1 MKFKTHLSQSW
12 SRFYSQTALF
22 TKIIQVAQ
30 KAGIKVIYLVLLLFY
45 TLQQSSTPK
54 YAKSIILGALGYFIL
69 PTDFVADF
77 IPMVGFSDD
86 LTALLAA
93 TAAVA
98 LYVTQETKAKA
109 KERLSVWF
117 SNVDEATIDEMN
129 QHIDQEVNKMNHH

>member
-1 MKFKTHLSQSW
+1 MKFTTQLSQSW
-12 SRFYSQTALF
+12 SRFYSQTGLF
-22 TKIIQVAQ
+22 TKIVKVAQ

-93 TAAVA
+93 IVAVA
-98 LYVTQETKAKA
+98 LYVTEETKAKA
-109 KERLSVWF
+109 KERLNVWF
-117 SNVDEATIDEMN
+117 TSVDKAILDEVD
-129 QHIDQEVNKMNHH
+129 QHIDEQRKEQAK

>member
-1 MKFKTHLSQSW
+1 MKFTTQLSQYW
-12 SRFYSQTALF
+12 SRFYSQTGLF
-22 TKIIQVAQ
+22 TKIVKVAQ
-30 KAGIKVIYLVLLLFY
+30 KAGLKVIYLVLLLYY

>member
-98 LYVTQETKAKA
+98 LYVTKETKAKA
-109 KERLSVWF
+109 KERLNVWF
-117 SNVDEATIDEMN
+117 TSVDKAILDEVD
-129 QHIDQEVNKMNHH
+129 QHIDEQRKEQAK

>member
-98 LYVTQETKAKA
+98 LYVTKETKAKA
-109 KERLSVWF
+109 KERLNVWF
-117 SNVDEATIDEMN
+117 TSVDKTILDEVD
-129 QHIDQEVNKMNHH
+129 QHIDEQRKEQAK

>member
-1 MKFKTHLSQSW
+1 MKFKNHLSQSW

-98 LYVTQETKAKA
+98 LYVTKETKAKA
-109 KERLSVWF
+109 KERLNVWF
-117 SNVDEATIDEMN
+117 TSVDKAILDEVD
-129 QHIDQEVNKMNHH
+129 QHIDEQRKEQAK

>member
-1 MKFKTHLSQSW
+1 MKFTPQLSQSW
-12 SRFYSQTALF
+12 RRFYSQTGLF
-22 TKIIQVAQ
+22 TKIVKMAQ
-30 KAGIKVIYLVLLLFY
+30 KAGLKVIYLVLLLYY

-93 TAAVA
+93 IVAVA
-98 LYVTQETKAKA
+98 LYVTKETKAKA
-109 KERLSVWF
+109 KERLNVWF
-117 SNVDEATIDEMN
+117 TSVDKTILDEVD
-129 QHIDQEVNKMNHH
+129 QHIDEQRKEQAK

>member
-1 MKFKTHLSQSW
+1 M
-12 SRFYSQTALF
+12 
-22 TKIIQVAQ
+22 
-30 KAGIKVIYLVLLLFY
+30 IYLVLLLFY

-129 QHIDQEVNKMNHH
+129 QHIDEQRKEQAK

>member
-93 TAAVA
+93 IVAVA
-98 LYVTQETKAKA
+98 LYVTKETKAKA
-109 KERLSVWF
+109 KERLNVWF
-117 SNVDEATIDEMN
+117 TSVDKAILDEVD
-129 QHIDQEVNKMNHH
+129 QHIDEQRKEQAK

>member
-22 TKIIQVAQ
+22 TKIIKVAQ

-98 LYVTQETKAKA
+98 LYVTKETKAKA
-109 KERLSVWF
+109 KERLNVWF
-117 SNVDEATIDEMN
+117 TSVDKAILDEVD
-129 QHIDQEVNKMNHH
+129 QHIDEQRKEQAK

>member
-1 MKFKTHLSQSW
+1 MKFTTQLSQSW
-12 SRFYSQTALF
+12 SRFYSQSGLF
-22 TKIIQVAQ
+22 TKILKVAQ
-30 KAGIKVIYLVLLLFY
+30 KAGLKVIYLVLLLFY

-93 TAAVA
+93 IAAVS
-98 LYVTQETKAKA
+98 LYVTKETKAKA
-109 KERLSVWF
+109 KERLNVWF
-117 SNVDEATIDEMN
+117 SSLDEKIINEVDIQIEEQRKT
-129 QHIDQEVNKMNHH
+129 HTK

>member
-1 MKFKTHLSQSW
+1 MKFTTQLSQSW
-12 SRFYSQTALF
+12 SRFYSQTGLF
-22 TKIIQVAQ
+22 TKIVKVAQ

-129 QHIDQEVNKMNHH
+129 QHIDEQRKEQAK